1 MFKGYTLTKG
11 IIVGVLLGLLGG
23 LLLKEKMAYFK
34 VLGDLFLRLMQMP
47 IILLIMCAVSEAVG
61 SLKPRELGRL
71 GGKALTLFAITTAFA
86 GIMGLAI
93 AFILKPGMGLQANSY
108 FTAEQ
113 VKVPVVASF
122 TDQILGFIPNNMFAA
137 IASGNNLQCVII
149 AILFGVALSLYGSK
163 HEENPVLEWIKQLN
177 KIVTQLIFIIVQLL
191 PVAAFSFIGYA
202 VGVVGPSVLQTLAK
216 LIFANLLGVTIL
228 LVLFATIACLYCGVS
243 VIKFF
248 PKIARMA
255 FIALMSASSAVTL
268 PTKMEDSEKLI
279 GISPRINR
287 LVAPLGMSMN
297 SDGAVLFFCLSAV
310 TVAQVF
316 NITMTEPML
325 INLVIF
331 STLLSF
337 ATISVPGGGL
347 VMFAMVLNAVGLPAE
362 GMVIVAAADFFLGP
376 IRTVGNSVDDVM
388 VAMLVAKSEGEFDAD
403 IYNGIK
409 KLDNEQNN

>member
-1 MFKGYTLTKG
+1 
-11 IIVGVLLGLLGG
+11 
-23 LLLKEKMAYFK
+23 
-34 VLGDLFLRLMQMP
+34 
-47 IILLIMCAVSEAVG
+47 
-61 SLKPRELGRL
+61 
-71 GGKALTLFAITTAFA
+71 
-86 GIMGLAI
+86 
-93 AFILKPGMGLQANSY
+93 
-108 FTAEQ
+108 
-113 VKVPVVASF
+113 
-122 TDQILGFIPNNMFAA
+122 
-137 IASGNNLQCVII
+137 
-149 AILFGVALSLYGSK
+149 
-163 HEENPVLEWIKQLN
+163 
-177 KIVTQLIFIIVQLL
+177 
-191 PVAAFSFIGYA
+191 
-202 VGVVGPSVLQTLAK
+202 
-216 LIFANLLGVTIL
+216 
-228 LVLFATIACLYCGVS
+228 
-243 VIKFF
+243 
-248 PKIARMA
+248 
-255 FIALMSASSAVTL
+255 MSASSAVTL
-268 PTKMEDSEKLI
+268 PTKMEDSEKPI

-316 NITMTEPML
+316 NITTTEPML